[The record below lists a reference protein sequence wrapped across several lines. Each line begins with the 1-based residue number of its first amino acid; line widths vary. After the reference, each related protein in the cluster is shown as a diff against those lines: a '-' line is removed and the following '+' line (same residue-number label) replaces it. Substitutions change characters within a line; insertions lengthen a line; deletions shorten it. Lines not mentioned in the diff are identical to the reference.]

1 MADPLANQKATLHA
15 LFTALNAKD
24 LDGII
29 AVRTP
34 ECLHIVTPESMP
46 GETRTNEQ
54 HRAWAQKIM
63 DTMGGHFFTMTI
75 TRELHDPALHQAA
88 VYAHAHSPVL
98 PMGTYEADFVLFV
111 RFTQDGTKMAEV
123 LEFMDSKY
131 TSEFHAKMQAFGLE
145 QRKMRSG
152 GPEHMLRARAMPY

>member
-54 HRAWAQKIM
+54 HHAWAQKTM
-63 DTMGGHFFTMTI
+63 DMMGGQFFT
-75 TRELHDPALHQAA
+75 
-88 VYAHAHSPVL
+88 
-98 PMGTYEADFVLFV
+98 
-111 RFTQDGTKMAEV
+111 DGTKTAEV

-131 TSEFHAKMQAFGLE
+131 TSEFHAKMQAFGAE
-145 QRKMRSG
+145 QQKMKSVE
-152 GPEHMLRARAMPY
+152 PEHMVRARAMPY